1 MKKILYIL
9 AAICLL
15 TSCEKEKTVAQ
26 QLVGDWHCSSV
37 AIDAE
42 IYTTFNADK
51 TFVLYQQISEGAYRV
66 YNGIY
71 QITPS
76 ADGSSHILSGAYN
89 DGTPWDSD
97 QELFMVDGK
106 TMTLKAAGI
115 TETYNR
121 LTGGIPGEVTAS
133 CVTIVKSPY
142 VY

>member
-1 MKKILYIL
+1 MVSLVYIF
-9 AAICLL
+9 
-15 TSCEKEKTVAQ
+15 
-26 QLVGDWHCSSV
+26 
-37 AIDAE
+37 
-42 IYTTFNADK
+42 YP
-51 TFVLYQQISEGAYRV
+51 YISLIPAG
-66 YNGIY
+66 
-71 QITPS
+71 TPS

-121 LTGGIPGEVTAS
+121 LTGGIPEEVTAS